1 MAQSTFPAGGGGS
14 VIKSVQRGTA
24 ATAGTITITAV
35 DTAKTFVRSLSISS
49 AGTIAGSG
57 YFAGNASGGG
67 GIMSAGGYGQAGGS
81 GGGAPS
87 YVGSF
92 TSGTTSLKVAEYGVS
107 LTNST
112 TLTATG
118 PCQWEVVEFS

>member
-1 MAQSTFPAGGGGS
+1 MGLSNYPPAGGS
-14 VIKSVQRGTA
+14 VIKSIQRGTA
-24 ATAGTITITAV
+24 ASAGAITITAV
-35 DTAKTFVRSLSISS
+35 DTSKTFVKSFSTSS

-57 YFAGNASGGG
+57 YYSGNASGGG
-67 GIMSAGGYGQAGGS
+67 SISQAGGYGSLGGS
-81 GGGAPS
+81 GGGPPS

-92 TSGTTSLKVAEYGVS
+92 TSGTTALKVAEYGVS

-118 PCQWEVVEFS
+118 ACQWEVVEFA